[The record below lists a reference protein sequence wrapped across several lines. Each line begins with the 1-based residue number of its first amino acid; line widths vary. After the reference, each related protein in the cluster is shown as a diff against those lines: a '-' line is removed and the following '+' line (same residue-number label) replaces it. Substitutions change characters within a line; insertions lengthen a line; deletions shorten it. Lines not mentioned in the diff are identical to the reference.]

1 MAAEIQEILNEIKE
15 IRVDIGF
22 IKKNMPDKE
31 MFLTAEEK
39 KLLEESYENEKRGK
53 LLSSQSLRNN
63 LGI

>member
-1 MAAEIQEILNEIKE
+1 MAEEIREILNEIKE

-39 KLLEESYENEKRGK
+39 KLLEESYDNEKRGK